1 MVFFRVN
8 RGSVAE
14 KSWLACATGAGVAA
28 LAWNH
33 SRSARAVELRVPGD
47 LFSSLLTLC
56 YGSLH
61 VLVEV
66 LCALE
71 LVHQSDVFYSTEYCV
86 AILFCFAKLQV
97 QIAAEWLR
105 QGCSKSTCSSVAPC
119 GSDCVLR
126 IIVGRSHWN
135 CYIKLCDLN
144 VRICMK
150 HFFWV
155 TVPEKVLLWRFFFAK
170 PGQLQKGL

>member
-135 CYIKLCDLN
+135 CYIKDA
-144 VRICMK
+144 I
-150 HFFWV
+150 
-155 TVPEKVLLWRFFFAK
+155 
-170 PGQLQKGL
+170 